1 MHPTEVMET
10 NSPSERYV
18 VVYLLPRTVQL
29 HIEDM
34 YLHWQGITRPA
45 MGYHLSAL
53 GPFVIAAGHSPDD
66 LSVMGDLCTR
76 LPSFHLLL
84 GEPGVFRN
92 STNQVAYL
100 GLYNPEPMCALHGS
114 LLDNTQGIVA
124 APSPEYHLWTVEQY
138 VPHVTLGIGLN
149 EEAASEFLVFA
160 RRHPCKQTCHVQVLS
175 LFGQLGNGV
184 WQQLASYKLQGK
196 SSNNTTRKRS

>member
-1 MHPTEVMET
+1 MHPTTVIET

-29 HIEDM
+29 QIEDM
-34 YLHWQGITRPA
+34 YLHWQGITRPP

-66 LSVMGDLCTR
+66 LSVIGDLCTK
-76 LPSFHLLL
+76 LSSFHLLL
-84 GEPGVFRN
+84 GEPGIFRN
-92 STNQVAYL
+92 STSQVAYL
-100 GLYNPEPMCALHGS
+100 GLYNPEPMRALHGA
-114 LLDNTQGIVA
+114 LLDSTQGIVA

-149 EEAASEFLVFA
+149 EEAASEFLMFA
-160 RRHPCKQTCHVQVLS
+160 RRHSCKLNCQVQELS
-175 LFGQLGNGV
+175 LLEQLGNGV
-184 WQQLASYKLQGK
+184 WQQQASYKLLG
-196 SSNNTTRKRS
+196 KRSRSTT